1 MMATIR
7 VLELLRQAA
16 SFYDLEVDSCFKSLG
31 STFDHA
37 GDMGNALRFLAWSLQ
52 QVFTL
57 RHASNPN
64 DMMLLIFVE
73 DAQLVTAWVSQQ
85 AAKHSKAAKRRKNK
99 YEEQLQDL
107 IGLGYCKEEIFGDSP
122 LGDQM
127 QTGRA
132 AVDRAIKLS
141 KVWDGFKGIAQE
153 LHGACGVLANVDSPI
168 HKAVVDVESLPT
180 YCGRPYPAFVADEL
194 MGGLEMYC
202 CFGEHELTLI
212 PSGQQRLEV
221 QGKNV
226 LLTGGILETI
236 TIDGF
241 AVTDATPMIRI
252 ACKGRVTETAVRVEK
267 TPKATY
273 VWGWIEA
280 QVPAVCIVCKD
291 NTVRYGFCKPNNCRD
306 LGRWISKDVFMALH

>member
-7 VLELLRQAA
+7 ALELLRTAA
-16 SFYDLEVDSCFKSLG
+16 SFHDLEVDSCFKSLG

-57 RHASNPN
+57 RDASNPN
-64 DMMLLIFVE
+64 DTMLLMLVD
-73 DAQLVTAWVSQQ
+73 DAQLVTDWVSQQ

-107 IGLGYCKEEIFGDSP
+107 VGLGYCKEEIFGDSP

-132 AVDRAIKLS
+132 SVDRAIKLS

-153 LHGACGVLANVDSPI
+153 LYWACSTLANVDRPV
-168 HKAVVDVESLPT
+168 HEAVVDVESLPT

-194 MGGLEMYC
+194 MGGLEIHC

-212 PSGQQRLEV
+212 PSGQQRLDV
-221 QGKNV
+221 QGKRV
-226 LLTGGILETI
+226 LLMGGILESVTI
-236 TIDGF
+236 EGF
-241 AVTDATPMIRI
+241 AVTDATPMMRI
-252 ACKGRVTETAVRVEK
+252 ACKGRITEVSVRVEK

-273 VWGWIEA
+273 VYGTIEA
-280 QVPAVCIVCKD
+280 QVPAVCIVCKGD
-291 NTVRYGFCKPNNCRD
+291 SVRYGFCKPNNCRD
-306 LGRWISKDVFMALH
+306 LGRWISKDVFMALT